1 MPEENRK
8 PTLNSLIWRGVQSM
22 DTNSSSPRQ
31 MVNTPSSVTES
42 TARSLLPSH
51 TLNISNSMVI
61 ESQVFPPDSG

>member
-1 MPEENRK
+1 
-8 PTLNSLIWRGVQSM
+8 
-22 DTNSSSPRQ
+22 